1 MKILYDHQIFTI
13 QHYGGISRYFCELM
27 DRYSQNTE
35 INFRLSL
42 RYSQNDHLSQM
53 PQLNAFWTQ
62 RNNFFSDS
70 PFFSD
75 LQKKI
80 HINVLNH
87 IFNNQNESI
96 SCLKISDFDIFHPTY
111 FDPYFLKYL
120 GKHPFI
126 LTIYDMI
133 HEQYPSNFDY
143 RDPTRARK
151 KILAEKAKKIIAIS
165 DSTKADIVKFLNID
179 PGNIEVIPLASSLHL
194 KRKPEGTFMKR
205 ENNLPEKYLLFI
217 GNRFG
222 YKNFL
227 FMVEALFPVFRN
239 HEDLHLLCA
248 GGGKF
253 QGPEVEVLR
262 KLNLTSRV
270 HNYPADDTTLLQL
283 YKNACAFVFP
293 SLYEGFG
300 IPILEAFSCGCPAVL
315 SNTSSFPEVGGT
327 AALYFDPVDK
337 MSLIHAIER
346 ILSDKGL
353 RGEMKIRGFEQA
365 RLFSWEKTAAKTKEV
380 YEVASE

>member
-35 INFRLSL
+35 IDFRLAL

-70 PFFSD
+70 RFFSD

-80 HINVLNH
+80 HINALNH

-111 FDPYFLKYL
+111 YDPYFLKYL
-120 GKHPFI
+120 GKRPYI

-133 HEQYPSNFDY
+133 HEQYPSNFDH
-143 RDPTRARK
+143 RDTTRARK
-151 KILAEKAKKIIAIS
+151 KLLAENAKKIIAIS
-165 DSTKADIVKFLNID
+165 ESTKADIVKFLNID

-194 KRKPEGTFMKR
+194 KRKPEGTFMER

-270 HNYPADDTTLLQL
+270 RNYPADDTTLLQL

-365 RLFSWEKTAAKTKEV
+365 RSFSWEKTAAKTKEV